1 MEDQD
6 SSAEQ
11 LTPGKIR
18 NTANFQSYV
27 LTSSNIRMLEKK
39 NLVFP
44 VRENTLSFNCI
55 WRGFKGQVL
64 FWVGDDS
71 TAEFLKITVVN
82 AAAKARTA

>member
-27 LTSSNIRMLEKK
+27 LTSSNTRMLEKK
-39 NLVFP
+39 KI
-44 VRENTLSFNCI
+44 LSFQWERTLCHLI
-55 WRGFKGQVL
+55 AFEEVL
-64 FWVGDDS
+64 KDRFCS
-71 TAEFLKITVVN
+71 E
-82 AAAKARTA
+82 